1 MEYGGDTL
9 GDVMKKI
16 QRDDECTRWKLFAQ
30 CVQGLYSIH
39 EQGFYHRD
47 IKPGNIFVQDGV
59 AKIGDLGLST
69 DARITGISDTGSSV
83 VGTLLYSAP
92 EVEEGNYLK
101 ADIFSLGVV
110 LVELFSDFQTGM
122 ERVKVLSKIRQGDM
136 PEEFDPYSYQSLL
149 ARKMVDQNAANRPS
163 ARQILQELV
172 RRELLADPDSS
183 VLLKIIQQLQNNIDQ
198 LECILQKRNDD
209 VDKLCKL
216 LAANGISVPD

>member
-1 MEYGGDTL
+1 M
-9 GDVMKKI
+9 
-16 QRDDECTRWKLFAQ
+16 
-30 CVQGLYSIH
+30 
-39 EQGFYHRD
+39 
-47 IKPGNIFVQDGV
+47 
-59 AKIGDLGLST
+59 GLST

-183 VLLKIIQQLQNNIDQ
+183 VLLKIIQQLQNNIDR
-198 LECILQKRNDD
+198 LECIVEKRNDD